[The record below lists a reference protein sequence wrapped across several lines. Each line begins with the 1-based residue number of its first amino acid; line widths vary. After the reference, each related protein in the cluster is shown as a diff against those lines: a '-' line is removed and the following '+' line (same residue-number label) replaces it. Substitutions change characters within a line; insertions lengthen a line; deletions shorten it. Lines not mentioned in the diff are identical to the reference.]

1 MRSKARVS
9 RYSDF
14 NLYARLVREA
24 RSYWAH
30 IGAVFLISLLASP
43 VALLVP
49 LPLKI
54 IVDSVFGSHPL
65 PAFLQLILPETA
77 RQSGIAALLVAAG
90 LVVAIALLDQLQKL
104 GSWVLTTY
112 TGEKLALM
120 FRARLFSHVQRLSF
134 SYHDSKG
141 TADSIYRIQYDAH
154 SIQGVAV
161 GGLIPLMSAGLTF
174 IGMIYVTAWIDWQL
188 ALVALTVGPAIYLIT
203 SVSLRYLR
211 SGWQVTKN
219 LESAALSVVQEVLTS
234 LRVVKVFGQERREQ
248 DRFVSSADMGIR
260 AKTHTIFLEGVI
272 SLFVGLAT
280 AIGTALVLIIGVR
293 HVQAGILS
301 LGDLILV
308 AGYLAQLY
316 TPVQTMSASI
326 ARWQSSLAS
335 AERAFTLLDEMPD
348 VTERP
353 DACSLARA
361 SGGVAFRNVSFS
373 YNERGP
379 VLHHVSFEVGPGTRL
394 GISGPTGAGKTT
406 LVSLLMR
413 FYDPTDG
420 QILLDGVDLRDYKL
434 ADLRN
439 QFAVVLQE
447 PVLFSASIAEN
458 IAYARPEATESEII
472 AAAKAANAHDFIV
485 ALPDGYQTF
494 VGERGMQ
501 LSGGERQRIAL
512 ARAFLKDAPI
522 LILDEPTSSVD
533 IKTETRIIQAME
545 RLMRGRTTFMIA
557 HRLTTLANCDMR
569 LEIYDGRVSN
579 VRSLTSPAADG
590 A

>member
-1 MRSKARVS
+1 MRK
-9 RYSDF
+9 YHDF
-14 NLYARLVREA
+14 DLYARLVREA

-30 IGAVFLISLLASP
+30 ITAVLLISLLASP
-43 VALLVP
+43 IALLVP

-54 IVDSVFGSHPL
+54 TIDSVIGPHPL
-65 PAFLQLILPETA
+65 PAFLQLFLPETTG
-77 RQSGIAALLVAAG
+77 QSGLATLLLVAG

-104 GSWVLTTY
+104 GSWVVTTY
-112 TGEKLALM
+112 TGEKLALV

-134 SYHDSKG
+134 SYHDSRG
-141 TADSIYRIQYDAH
+141 TADSIYRIQDDAH
-154 SIQGVAV
+154 SIQGIAV
-161 GGLIPLMSAGLTF
+161 GGLIPLMSAGFTF
-174 IGMIYVTAWIDWQL
+174 IGMVYVTARIDWQL

-203 SVSLRYLR
+203 SGSLRHLR
-211 SGWQVTKN
+211 SGWQVTKS
-219 LESAALSVVQEVLTS
+219 LESATLSVVQEVLTS
-234 LRVVKVFGQERREQ
+234 LRVVKVFGRERHEQ

-260 AKTHTIFLEGVI
+260 AKTRAIFLEGLI
-272 SLFVGLAT
+272 GLLVGLAT
-280 AIGTALVLIIGVR
+280 AIGTALVLTIGVR
-293 HVQAGILS
+293 HVQSGILS

-316 TPVQTMSASI
+316 TPIQTMSSSI

-335 AERAFTLLDEMPD
+335 AERAFTLLDEAPD
-348 VTERP
+348 VAERP
-353 DACSLARA
+353 DARSLVRA
-361 SGGVAFRNVSFS
+361 NGGIAFCDVSFG
-373 YNERGP
+373 YNKRGP
-379 VLHHVSFEVGPGTRL
+379 VLHHVSFEVGPGARL

-420 QILLDGVDLRDYKL
+420 RILLDGIDLRDYKL

-458 IAYARPEATESEII
+458 IAYARPDATESEII
-472 AAAKAANAHDFIV
+472 EAAKAANAHDFVV

-533 IKTETRIIQAME
+533 LATESVIMEALE

-557 HRLTTLANCDMR
+557 HRLTTLTNCDVR
-569 LEIYDGRVSN
+569 LEIDNGRVAS
-579 VRSLTSPAADG
+579 VAPIQCSG
-590 A
+590 HV